1 MDEFVDSIY
10 EEQREQGL
18 IQEISS
24 SIKDLNCDNSEIS
37 ANNVRPNCDNSEI
50 TRDFETQDIIC
61 LYQNACVAEKD
72 AIEANQSEISCWCL
86 YAKRFKGMVKDF
98 MINDEIGEK
107 KVKGRVYDFIIKQV
121 PGIKHGNLCKQTQK
135 ALKIYNLF
143 EKIGINKIQHIKTY
157 SADTISRFTNLQI
170 QTIIDHFAKKPDIE
184 YTDDQNDSDDLPKIE
199 VNLSQE
205 DGSTARNFASL
216 KLPEAEKQKHVIKMA
231 LERFPVLSLK
241 YSNESGDYFTCS
253 EICPICNKDHIKENM
268 GFNVEGIW
276 DSEDYTKIY
285 YLKCW
290 KAYQK
295 SIQIIMVKA

>member
-107 KVKGRVYDFIIKQV
+107 KVK
-121 PGIKHGNLCKQTQK
+121 
-135 ALKIYNLF
+135 
-143 EKIGINKIQHIKTY
+143 
-157 SADTISRFTNLQI
+157 
-170 QTIIDHFAKKPDIE
+170 E

-268 GFNVEGIW
+268 GFNVEG
-276 DSEDYTKIY
+276 SY
-285 YLKCW
+285 
-290 KAYQK
+290 
-295 SIQIIMVKA
+295 

>member
-1 MDEFVDSIY
+1 MFTNNQETPSPFPQYMRSTQAGRPHSDVWKHFSKI
-10 EEQREQGL
+10 QREQGL

-199 VNLSQE
+199 VSIPTESIPLDPKGHDSKNCLT
-205 DGSTARNFASL
+205 TAL
-216 KLPEAEKQKHVIKMA
+216 Q
-231 LERFPVLSLK
+231 
-241 YSNESGDYFTCS
+241 
-253 EICPICNKDHIKENM
+253 
-268 GFNVEGIW
+268 
-276 DSEDYTKIY
+276 
-285 YLKCW
+285 
-290 KAYQK
+290 
-295 SIQIIMVKA
+295 

>member
-107 KVKGRVYDFIIKQV
+107 KVK
-121 PGIKHGNLCKQTQK
+121 
-135 ALKIYNLF
+135 
-143 EKIGINKIQHIKTY
+143 
-157 SADTISRFTNLQI
+157 
-170 QTIIDHFAKKPDIE
+170 E

-216 KLPEAEKQKHVIKMA
+216 KLPEAEVSIPTSSHLVTTSDNKSLFYPMIQKRNKNM
-231 LERFPVLSLK
+231 LSK
-241 YSNESGDYFTCS
+241 WHWSGSPF
-253 EICPICNKDHIKENM
+253 
-268 GFNVEGIW
+268 
-276 DSEDYTKIY
+276 
-285 YLKCW
+285 YL
-290 KAYQK
+290 
-295 SIQIIMVKA
+295 